1 MPDHR
6 RTTLRRSPSSNT
18 RVCVFA
24 VAMLGSLA
32 LASHVFAQKP
42 DVIEVEGQPLAA
54 NIQPVQQALDHLE
67 RAVAACIAGCS
78 RCRRGR
84 VQRVDTEES
93 VMNTRIPRSKNSV
106 ANTPRGSVFIRA
118 LAVRL
123 VAPDA
128 LDKCD

>member
-54 NIQPVQQALDHLE
+54 NIQPVQQALDHLGAPLPPALQDAL
-67 RAVAACIAGCS
+67 AVAAAAYK
-78 RCRRGR
+78 
-84 VQRVDTEES
+84 E
-93 VMNTRIPRSKNSV
+93 
-106 ANTPRGSVFIRA
+106 
-118 LAVRL
+118 
-123 VAPDA
+123 
-128 LDKCD
+128 